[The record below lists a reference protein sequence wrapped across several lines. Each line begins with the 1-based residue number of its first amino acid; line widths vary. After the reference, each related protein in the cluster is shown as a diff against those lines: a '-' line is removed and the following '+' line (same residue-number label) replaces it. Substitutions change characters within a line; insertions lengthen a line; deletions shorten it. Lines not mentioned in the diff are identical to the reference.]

1 MAKRK
6 LHHLHKIKV
15 HHNRWLIWAISYA
28 VIVAIALVG
37 YVKISDLNLET
48 ESQSVFEAWHSY
60 KDPKLGFGLRYPA
73 NWSMEADSATSIN
86 FLPSELSDSGVSVSV
101 VPSSLETSIRRSL
114 KIVKE
119 SPVTLDNITATKITN
134 DLGNAHSETVIL
146 GKNDNQLY
154 VIRGSENQVRKIIET
169 FYFLTK

>member
-15 HHNRWLIWAISYA
+15 HHNRWLIWAISYV
-28 VIVAIALVG
+28 VIVAIAMVG
-37 YVKISDLNLET
+37 YLKISDLNLES
-48 ESQSVFEAWHSY
+48 ESQSVYQAWHSY
-60 KDPKLGFGLRYPA
+60 KDSKLGFGLRYPA

-86 FLPSELSDSGVSVSV
+86 FLPSELIDSGVSVSV
-101 VPSSLETSIRRSL
+101 VAPNLENSIRRSL

-119 SPVTLDNITATKITN
+119 SPVTLDSITATKISN
-134 DLGNAHSETVIL
+134 DLGDGHFETVIL
-146 GKNDNQLY
+146 GTYKNQLY